1 MRRKILTGFV
11 VLMALIAN
19 KNNLLA
25 EGSRQQKD
33 FTVTKTTILNIPKDT
48 SGIIKYKLPK
58 GKFLLEIV
66 SLDKKSNMYLDD
78 CIVNSI
84 YTENEFLNNAIG
96 AYDIKP
102 LYYKF
107 YVENLDKKTLYIQG
121 YITTTTR
128 GKILIK
134 VRKIGSMPKKMKDFT
149 PTNKIKIN

>member
-1 MRRKILTGFV
+1 MRRKILARFM
-11 VLMALIAN
+11 LMALTIAN
-19 KNNLLA
+19 SNLLA
-25 EGSRQQKD
+25 EGSKQQKD

-84 YTENEFLNNAIG
+84 YTEDEFLNNAIG

-121 YITTTTR
+121 YITTTIR

-134 VRKIGSMPKKMKDFT
+134 VRKIGSMPKKNEGFYAHK
-149 PTNKIKIN
+149 

>member
-11 VLMALIAN
+11 LMALTIAN
-19 KNNLLA
+19 SNLLA
-25 EGSRQQKD
+25 EGSKQQKD

-84 YTENEFLNNAIG
+84 YTEDEFLNNAIG
-96 AYDIKP
+96 AYDI
-102 LYYKF
+102 
-107 YVENLDKKTLYIQG
+107 NKTFVL
-121 YITTTTR
+121 
-128 GKILIK
+128 
-134 VRKIGSMPKKMKDFT
+134 
-149 PTNKIKIN
+149 

>member
-25 EGSRQQKD
+25 EGSKQQKD
-33 FTVTKTTILNIPKDT
+33 FVVKKTTILNIPKDT

-78 CIVNSI
+78 CIVNAI

-96 AYDIKP
+96 AYEIRP
-102 LYYKF
+102 MYYKF
-107 YVENLDKKTLYIQG
+107 YVENLDASTYYIQG

-128 GKILIK
+128 GKLFIK
-134 VRKIGSMPKKMKDFT
+134 VTKTK
-149 PTNKIKIN
+149 NIK

>member
-1 MRRKILTGFV
+1 MRRKILARFM
-11 VLMALIAN
+11 LMALTIAN
-19 KNNLLA
+19 SNLLA
-25 EGSRQQKD
+25 EGSKQQKD

-107 YVENLDKKTLYIQG
+107 KVKFMTNRIYKIFYR
-121 YITTTTR
+121 TTTQAANL
-128 GKILIK
+128 KIK
-134 VRKIGSMPKKMKDFT
+134 VRRMK
-149 PTNKIKIN
+149 

>member
-11 VLMALIAN
+11 LMALTIAN
-19 KNNLLA
+19 KSLLA
-25 EGSRQQKD
+25 EGSRQEKN
-33 FTVTKTTILNIPKDT
+33 FTVTKTTVLNIPRYT

>member
-1 MRRKILTGFV
+1 MRRKILKGFGV
-11 VLMALIAN
+11 VLMALTIAN
-19 KNNLLA
+19 KSLLA
-25 EGSRQQKD
+25 EGSRQEKN
-33 FTVTKTTILNIPKDT
+33 FTVTKTTVLNIPRYT

-107 YVENLDKKTLYIQG
+107 YVENLDASTYIQG
-121 YITTTTR
+121 YITTTTI
-128 GKILIK
+128 GKIFIK
-134 VRKIGSMPKKMKDFT
+134 VRKIRRILRPQ
-149 PTNKIKIN
+149 IK

>member
-1 MRRKILTGFV
+1 MRRKILARFM
-11 VLMALIAN
+11 LMALTIAN
-19 KNNLLA
+19 SNLLA
-25 EGSRQQKD
+25 EGSKQQKD

-134 VRKIGSMPKKMKDFT
+134 VRKIGSMPKNEGFYAHK
-149 PTNKIKIN
+149 

>member
-1 MRRKILTGFV
+1 MRRKILARFM
-11 VLMALIAN
+11 LMALTIAN
-19 KNNLLA
+19 SNLLA
-25 EGSRQQKD
+25 EGSKQQKD

-84 YTENEFLNNAIG
+84 YTENAIG

-121 YITTTTR
+121 YITTTIR

-134 VRKIGSMPKKMKDFT
+134 VRKIGSMPKKNEGFYAHK
-149 PTNKIKIN
+149 

>member
-11 VLMALIAN
+11 LMALTIAN
-19 KNNLLA
+19 SNLLA
-25 EGSRQQKD
+25 EGSKQQKD

>member
-1 MRRKILTGFV
+1 MRRKILARFM
-11 VLMALIAN
+11 LMALTIAN
-19 KNNLLA
+19 SNLLA
-25 EGSRQQKD
+25 EGSKQQKD

-134 VRKIGSMPKKMKDFT
+134 VRKIGSMPKKNEGFYAHK
-149 PTNKIKIN
+149 

>member
-84 YTENEFLNNAIG
+84 YTEDEFLNNAIG

-107 YVENLDKKTLYIQG
+107 YVENLDASTYYIQG

-128 GKILIK
+128 GKLFIK
-134 VRKIGSMPKKMKDFT
+134 VTKTK
-149 PTNKIKIN
+149 NIK

>member
-1 MRRKILTGFV
+1 MRRKILARFM
-11 VLMALIAN
+11 LMALTIAN
-19 KNNLLA
+19 SNLLA
-25 EGSRQQKD
+25 EGSKQQKD

-96 AYDIKP
+96 AYDIKL

-134 VRKIGSMPKKMKDFT
+134 VRKIGSMPKKNEGFYAHK
-149 PTNKIKIN
+149 

>member
-11 VLMALIAN
+11 IMALTIAN
-19 KNNLLA
+19 SNLLA
-25 EGSRQQKD
+25 EGSRQEKN
-33 FTVTKTTILNIPKDT
+33 FLVTKTTILNIPKNS

-107 YVENLDKKTLYIQG
+107 YVENLDNKTLYTQG
-121 YITTTTR
+121 YITTTTK

-134 VRKIGSMPKKMKDFT
+134 VRKIGSMPKMRDF
-149 PTNKIKIN
+149 INTKRIIN

>member
-1 MRRKILTGFV
+1 MRRKILARFM
-11 VLMALIAN
+11 LMALTIAN
-19 KNNLLA
+19 SNLLA
-25 EGSRQQKD
+25 EGSKQQKD

-84 YTENEFLNNAIG
+84 YTEDEFLNNAIG

-107 YVENLDKKTLYIQG
+107 YVENLLKRVKILKEEG

-128 GKILIK
+128 GKLFIK
-134 VRKIGSMPKKMKDFT
+134 VTKTK
-149 PTNKIKIN
+149 NIK

>member
-1 MRRKILTGFV
+1 MRRKILARFM
-11 VLMALIAN
+11 LMALTIAN
-19 KNNLLA
+19 SNLLA
-25 EGSRQQKD
+25 EGSKQQKD

-84 YTENEFLNNAIG
+84 YTEDEFLNNAIG
-96 AYDIKP
+96 AYDIKS

-107 YVENLDKKTLYIQG
+107 YVENLDASTYYIQG

-128 GKILIK
+128 GKLFIK
-134 VRKIGSMPKKMKDFT
+134 VTKTK
-149 PTNKIKIN
+149 NIK

>member
-107 YVENLDKKTLYIQG
+107 YVENLDASTYYIQG

-128 GKILIK
+128 GKLFIK
-134 VRKIGSMPKKMKDFT
+134 VTKTK
-149 PTNKIKIN
+149 NIK